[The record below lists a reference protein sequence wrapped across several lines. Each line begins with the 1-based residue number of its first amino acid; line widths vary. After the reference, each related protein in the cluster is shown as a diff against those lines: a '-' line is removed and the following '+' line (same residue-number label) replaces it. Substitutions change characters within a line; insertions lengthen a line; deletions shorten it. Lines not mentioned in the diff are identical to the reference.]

1 MPLLLLVLIFIVL
14 PIAELYVIIQV
25 GQAIGA
31 IPTIAIL
38 ILDSFIGAWLW
49 RHQGRAAWRRF
60 NEALEAGRVPAREVL
75 DGTLVIFGGALL
87 ITPGF
92 ISDIVGIFL
101 LLPPTRA
108 VVRRVLAPSSPRPS
122 PVPGVAGPPPA
133 PPARPPRPARRP
145 AGPGPPAPTAPCAG
159 AGFSAR
165 FEGLAA
171 PMEFPPESAVARA
184 GGPEGYEQL
193 CAVEAEVTVDGRRS
207 EVRCLGQRDHAW
219 GAPRWDRI
227 EQARTVSAWLSPER
241 AIALHALR
249 PAGADGHEDE
259 AVSAALVEADPAHPD
274 EGPGARAESKPRL
287 STTYDGEGHQRRAG
301 LELWVDEE
309 DQLPR
314 RAGGTAVCGTTLD
327 LGRLRLDTAFFSWSM
342 EGHTGLGRY
351 DVVRRADA

>member
-1 MPLLLLVLIFIVL
+1 MISEEDERPRPGTDEAFADAVTFAFGDDETELFGIARIGFSPAARALNALAIVFAGRE
-14 PIAELYVIIQV
+14 PVAAIARGGIDADAV
-25 GQAIGA
+25 
-31 IPTIAIL
+31 
-38 ILDSFIGAWLW
+38 DW
-49 RHQGRAAWRRF
+49 RAA
-60 NEALEAGRVPAREVL
+60 EAG
-75 DGTLVIFGGALL
+75 G
-87 ITPGF
+87 
-92 ISDIVGIFL
+92 
-101 LLPPTRA
+101 
-108 VVRRVLAPSSPRPS
+108 VRSTIEEPLQRWTVEF
-122 PVPGVAGPPPA
+122 AGD
-133 PPARPPRPARRP
+133 
-145 AGPGPPAPTAPCAG
+145 G

-249 PAGADGHEDE
+249 PAGADGHEGE
-259 AVSAALVEADPAHPD
+259 AVSAVLVEADPAHPD
-274 EGPGARAESKPRL
+274 EGPGARAVSKPRL